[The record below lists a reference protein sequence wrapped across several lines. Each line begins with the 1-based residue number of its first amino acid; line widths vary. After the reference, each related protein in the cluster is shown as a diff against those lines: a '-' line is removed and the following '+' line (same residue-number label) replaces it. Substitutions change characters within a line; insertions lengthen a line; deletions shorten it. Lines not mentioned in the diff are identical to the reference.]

1 MEEQASRERS
11 CSHAEQ
17 HAAKGVFA
25 GMKRVQEKLLDWYD
39 RERRDLPW
47 RRSRDPYAIWVSE
60 VMLQQTQVKTVLGHY
75 ARFLE
80 RFPTV
85 SALAR
90 ARDADVLHAWQGLG
104 YYSRARRLHA
114 AAQTME
120 ERHGGRVPG
129 NRAALLALPGVG
141 AYSAG
146 AVASI
151 AFGERV
157 PVVDGNVVRV
167 LTRLFGLRGDPGRSP
182 LKARLWD
189 IAAELVSPRRP
200 GDFNQAVMELG
211 ATVCTPRDPNC
222 AACPLASG
230 CKAHA
235 LGQPLR
241 FPELPARAQ
250 PTAVRVA
257 AAVIERNGRVLV
269 VRVPDD
275 APRWAGLHVFPYVT
289 LGAKERP
296 ERGALRAAREHGVRA
311 NLAGPLATF
320 RYTITRFRM
329 TLDAFIGTP
338 ERAAP
343 GRFHRLSELGAL
355 AMPAPHRRLANAL
368 LTLST
373 RSQGA

>member
-1 MEEQASRERS
+1 MQLIRR
-11 CSHAEQ
+11 
-17 HAAKGVFA
+17 
-25 GMKRVQEKLLDWYD
+25 KLLGWYD
-39 RERRDLPW
+39 RHRRDLPW

-80 RFPTV
+80 RFPTL
-85 SALAR
+85 SALAK

-114 AAQTME
+114 AARAVRQ
-120 ERHGGRVPG
+120 RHGGRIPHD
-129 NRAALLALPGVG
+129 RATLLELPGVG

-167 LTRLFGLRGDPGRSP
+167 LTRLFALRGDPGRAP
-182 LKARLWD
+182 LKARLWEL
-189 IAAELVSPRRP
+189 AAELVPVRRP
-200 GDFNQAVMELG
+200 GDFNQALMELG
-211 ATVCTPRDPNC
+211 ATVCSPRDPAC
-222 AACPLASG
+222 ERCPLARE

-235 LGQPLR
+235 LGGPAR
-241 FPELPARAQ
+241 FPELSLRPR

-257 AAVIERNGRVLV
+257 AVVVKRNERVLV

-275 APRWAGLHVFPYVT
+275 EARWAGLHVFPHVT
-289 LGAKERP
+289 LNPNERA
-296 ERGALRAAREHGVRA
+296 ERGAERAARAHGVHARIGA
-311 NLAGPLATF
+311 AIGTS

-329 TLDAFIGTP
+329 TLEAFEASA

-343 GRFHRLSELGAL
+343 GRFYRLSELSDL

-368 LTLST
+368 AERTATTGSP
-373 RSQGA
+373 